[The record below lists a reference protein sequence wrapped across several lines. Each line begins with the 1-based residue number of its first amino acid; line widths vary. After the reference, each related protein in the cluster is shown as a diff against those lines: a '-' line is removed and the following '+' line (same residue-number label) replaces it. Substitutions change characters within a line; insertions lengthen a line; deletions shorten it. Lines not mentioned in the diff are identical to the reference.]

1 VLIQSLLDQG
11 ANPKLIQ
18 GALAMYIQRRE
29 KQKEESAKAAAKEQS
44 DGLTQMELVKAEQE
58 ARKEILKSYLKIQE
72 KNADAQI
79 EADRFM
85 GEQFMGAL
93 VQQGLSIM
101 MGEAAQPQPQPG
113 MEMGGMP
120 PELQQM
126 MGGVPIPEQPPMGEM
141 PMPEEAPM

>member
-1 VLIQSLLDQG
+1 
-11 ANPKLIQ
+11 
-18 GALAMYIQRRE
+18 
-29 KQKEESAKAAAKEQS
+29 
-44 DGLTQMELVKAEQE
+44 
-58 ARKEILKSYLKIQE
+58 
-72 KNADAQI
+72 
-79 EADRFM
+79 M

-126 MGGVPIPEQPPMGEM
+126 MGGVPMPEQPPMGEM